1 MSNLS
6 QGIFEKGR
14 EKGISNSLLNVMS
27 NLEMTAEQAMEVL
40 NIPQNEHEKYKTML
54 KVTGSLV

>member
-14 EKGISNSLLNVMS
+14 EKGIANSLLNVMS

-40 NIPQNEHEKYKTML
+40 NIPQN
-54 KVTGSLV
+54 